1 MHVHIKCTYIFHM
14 YIIYKIH
21 MWHVY
26 IYIYIYIVY
35 TYIYY
40 VCIYIY
46 IWLKAGGKLHINVS
60 YVYCMY
66 VHIFLY
72 IHVTHIYPKPLQV
85 VAAATTAS
93 LYDLSARD
101 INGQLVPLS
110 FEGGR
115 QGRQGNWGQPIGW
128 VPSGKLT
135 KNYGKSLFY
144 SWVNPLF
151 LWAIFHSYVSLPEG
165 MMLITIIYHYF
176 LGSQN
181 APPIKS
187 PGLWIQV
194 GWHDW

>member
-1 MHVHIKCTYIFHM
+1 M
-14 YIIYKIH
+14 
-21 MWHVY
+21 
-26 IYIYIYIVY
+26 
-35 TYIYY
+35 
-40 VCIYIY
+40 YIY

-144 SWVNPLF
+144 SWVYPLF

-181 APPIKS
+181 AHQLRVRVYESRSVDMTDKYVA
-187 PGLWIQV
+187 LN
-194 GWHDW
+194 